1 MNNKHNQDNQNIDVT
16 SNVPQIQPTTYLQPY
31 KTQAAPYQQ
40 SIQKQPSMTKRIIS
54 SVIAVGVPVAITA
67 GVVIAFLNLNK
78 QSNDDQL
85 QKMKLI
91 VKNLSLNVDK
101 KAEKEALKV
110 RDKDLQL
117 IGVVPN
123 EYSVSSHIHNLDA
136 KNGSIQATITLIA
149 KNGTSVDSS
158 PITIEGFKKLD
169 ANDLDAL
176 SVASAVATLRGN
188 LQAIKALND
197 DKLIFTK
204 NKGHLVPS
212 EYMYTGDY
220 DLEADT
226 GLPIKEIA
234 NGINFSITQTPY
246 FNFATNDT
254 DQLKITA
261 TISRGKHASHVEFL
275 ISGFMSQTK
284 KDLAELD
291 KIFENFGNS
300 YSTLNYSTKTAEAV
314 MQNEYLEVNE
324 IFRDIAYDIKSIKE
338 KYPSIVLSEP
348 RHEISG
354 DTGLSIEID
363 AKLNKAVK
371 TLKFKVNGFSSLS
384 NYNQSELAEFMKNF
398 NSPVATR
405 EHTNKLSSEYNYRD
419 YLDLFSDLDW
429 HFDQEAKA
437 KGITI
442 TLGNSTNQDG
452 VKLVTI
458 ILTKNSAQLTK
469 QIKITNFK
477 TNAEYAD
484 YIFKQ
489 FFDQV
494 PNILYTNNHS
504 DKVPSAVNYDIVSL
518 DEDTKSNLRSL
529 AARFNITL
537 GVKAQNN
544 EGVFAQNGSKQVTL
558 EAKIAGQ
565 VKTKNVIVEG
575 FLTANESHKQTLP
588 KIVAEI
594 GNKNQTTKNH
604 TDKGTND
611 PLSAYDNFEA
621 FANDVQINFANIK
634 NKYPGVSFESFY
646 TVSNDDGSR
655 TVSFNVKLGNESANI
670 IITIEGFKTNQVVIN
685 ETVKKIKLAINE
697 EYTTT
702 KYANKLPSEASD
714 LYTDTAEIDA
724 DLSTNLEQLATA
736 NGALITI
743 KNKKANDEAGTM
755 IISLDIVLDTQH
767 YDEFFVAKG
776 FTTPSARANAQLDAV
791 INQLQTTYPTQ
802 THQNEIPSAVDYAT
816 VNELATDLGINLST
830 LTPKVNI
837 DFDKTRKAQ
846 DDDAKATKKVF
857 LTLSI
862 NGYERSHAITITGF
876 TTSRETEVKRINDF
890 VNNFNKD
897 YTTLLNNTK
906 HASEV
911 AYLSKEEL
919 KDDTNCDLSA
929 QETTNNVLIN
939 LISQT
944 TNGDVKEVN
953 LEVKSKQ
960 DSTIKATL
968 KINVR
973 GFITSTQFEERVL
986 FEYVNNFITN
996 NQFSTINNSKAFPID
1011 VSYNDV
1017 NKIINDG
1024 AKKLE
1029 VKAQEITTKYKINNN
1044 NRALRLELNN
1054 AVNVINDDDNGT
1066 KTISLKAIYGNTTKV
1081 FNVIMTGFYSKKSK
1095 QYLEG
1100 KINEFINNK
1109 LDVKLINNGEM
1120 IEGAYR
1126 AKLPSQVPNGDILF
1140 TTKNG
1145 SAIDNKFQVSIARKV
1160 ANDTNHLLDVYYKVT
1175 YTENGNSLTSEEKLK
1190 QFPTSDIKP
1199 IVDKLFDASDFGYFK
1214 TRRALKAKLISKGNE
1229 SYKLD
1234 AYNKKFKS
1242 SVNFKI
1248 GEGNNFEVNYIT
1260 KPSFPKGTENI
1271 KVKYE
1276 IAKYEIRKVRV
1287 DQVKFDNIFL
1297 YFNES
1302 QNRITFSGRQTMKLY
1317 PHELKTCFSHITNR
1331 IDPAVLHYSYDY
1343 DGTECEKIRAWIN
1356 IKYTYM
1362 NQTVYK
1368 SIFSF
1373 ANVIRI
1379 VNEPAYKINSIP
1391 SGSLAGEYYVYM
1403 DYYFDLSKERA
1414 KIRQDGKAN

>member
-1 MNNKHNQDNQNIDVT
+1 
-16 SNVPQIQPTTYLQPY
+16 
-31 KTQAAPYQQ
+31 
-40 SIQKQPSMTKRIIS
+40 
-54 SVIAVGVPVAITA
+54 
-67 GVVIAFLNLNK
+67 
-78 QSNDDQL
+78 
-85 QKMKLI
+85 
-91 VKNLSLNVDK
+91 
-101 KAEKEALKV
+101 
-110 RDKDLQL
+110 
-117 IGVVPN
+117 
-123 EYSVSSHIHNLDA
+123 
-136 KNGSIQATITLIA
+136 
-149 KNGTSVDSS
+149 
-158 PITIEGFKKLD
+158 
-169 ANDLDAL
+169 
-176 SVASAVATLRGN
+176 
-188 LQAIKALND
+188 
-197 DKLIFTK
+197 
-204 NKGHLVPS
+204 
-212 EYMYTGDY
+212 
-220 DLEADT
+220 
-226 GLPIKEIA
+226 
-234 NGINFSITQTPY
+234 
-246 FNFATNDT
+246 
-254 DQLKITA
+254 
-261 TISRGKHASHVEFL
+261 
-275 ISGFMSQTK
+275 MSQTK
-284 KDLAELD
+284 KDLAELN

-338 KYPSIVLSEP
+338 NYPSLVLSEP

-494 PNILYTNNHS
+494 PDILYTNNHS
-504 DKVPSAVNYDIVSL
+504 DKVPSTVNYDIVSL

-529 AARFNITL
+529 ATRFNITL

-565 VKTKNVIVEG
+565 VKTKDVIVEG

-670 IITIEGFKTNQVVIN
+670 IITVEGFKTNQVVTN

-714 LYTDTAEIDA
+714 LYTDIAEIDA

-802 THQNEIPSAVDYAT
+802 THQNEIPSTVDYAT
-816 VNELATDLGINLST
+816 VNELATDLGINLSA

-837 DFDKTRKAQ
+837 NFDKTRKAQ
-846 DDDAKATKKVF
+846 NDDAKATKKVF

-890 VNNFNKD
+890 VNSFKKD

-919 KDDTNCDLSA
+919 KTDTNCDLSA
-929 QETTNNVLIN
+929 QETANNVLIN

-968 KINVR
+968 KVNVR
-973 GFITSTQFEERVL
+973 GFITSVQFEERVL
-986 FEYVNNFITN
+986 FEYVNNFTN
-996 NQFSTINNSKAFPID
+996 NQFTTINNSKAFPID
-1011 VSYNDV
+1011 VSYSDV

-1029 VKAQEITTKYKINNN
+1029 VKAQEITTKYQINDN

-1054 AVNVINDDDNGT
+1054 AVYVIDDDDNGT

-1095 QYLEG
+1095 QYLED
-1100 KINEFINNK
+1100 KINEFINKK

-1140 TTKNG
+1140 TNKDG
-1145 SAIDNKFQVSIARKV
+1145 SAIDNKFQVSLIRKN
-1160 ANDTNHLLDVYYKVT
+1160 ANDTNHLLDVYYNVT
-1175 YTENGNSLTSEEKLK
+1175 YTENGNSLTSQERLK
-1190 QFPTSDIKP
+1190 QIPTSDIKP
-1199 IVDKLFDASDFGYFK
+1199 IVDKLFDTSDFGYFK
-1214 TRRALKAKLISKGNE
+1214 TTRAWKGFFNSEIHTFQALNDNFNTATNSADPRE
-1229 SYKLD
+1229 SD
-1234 AYNKKFKS
+1234 DFQ
-1242 SVNFKI
+1242 
-1248 GEGNNFEVNYIT
+1248 VNYIT
-1260 KPSFPKGTENI
+1260 KPSFPKGAENI
-1271 KVKYE
+1271 KVEYE
-1276 IAKYEIRKVRV
+1276 IAKYEINEFDYRENLDKYPSILLVR
-1287 DQVKFDNIFL
+1287 DINNNK
-1297 YFNES
+1297 
-1302 QNRITFSGRQTMKLY
+1302 ITYDTYAQKRLRSID
-1317 PHELKTCFSHITNR
+1317 LKNAFHR
-1331 IDPAVLHYSYDY
+1331 L
-1343 DGTECEKIRAWIN
+1343 DGTALLFIRSAEILYNKNRGWKYDKIKAWIN

-1362 NQTVYK
+1362 NQTIYK
-1368 SIFSF
+1368 SILSDYNAIKV
-1373 ANVIRI
+1373 ANNPI
-1379 VNEPAYKINSIP
+1379 VKYNSDWYK
-1391 SGSLAGEYYVYM
+1391 VYM
-1403 DYYFDLSKERA
+1403 EYYFDLSKSATTTR
-1414 KIRQDGKAN
+1414 KNGKA